1 MYVTFNSFVSV
12 AKRVATIIAT
22 IRRVEIVL
30 VDALFSRESFGDD
43 FVVCLESERSDKLDF
58 ELFDFVSVDLPLL
71 DCFDLSLLLL
81 FLPSRCGDLLLFLD
95 FLTSPDE
102 STTCTTIFE
111 DLEGVFEDVLRGFL
125 PRGVLAV
132 DLDLPIF

>member
-12 AKRVATIIAT
+12 AKVATIIAT

-43 FVVCLESERSDKLDF
+43 FVLCLESERSDKLDF
-58 ELFDFVSVDLPLL
+58 ELFDFVSVDLPL

-81 FLPSRCGDLLLFLD
+81 FLPCRCGDLLSFLD

-102 STTCTTIFE
+102 STTCTTRFE